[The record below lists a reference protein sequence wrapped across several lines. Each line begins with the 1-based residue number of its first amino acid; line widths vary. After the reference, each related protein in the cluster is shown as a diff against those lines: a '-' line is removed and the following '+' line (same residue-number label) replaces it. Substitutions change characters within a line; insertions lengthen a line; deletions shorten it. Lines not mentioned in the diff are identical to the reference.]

1 MAISAMS
8 SQISSE
14 EDRIRTWLTTLSAS
28 GRGRIHLANM
38 FLCLRYEIIQKEQLR
53 RFALACLS
61 AHPSLDA
68 EYVFHQVCRQTKGTE
83 LLFFGLASIDKNAID
98 KDESSARQFP
108 MMFFTNISWPI
119 SIKQQNPASRW
130 MRSSCRH
137 NRKKRRR
144 PLLRK

>member
-98 KDESSARQFP
+98 KDEQLSSTVSYDVFHKYILAHKYKTAESGVALDAFELSPQIGR
-108 MMFFTNISWPI
+108 
-119 SIKQQNPASRW
+119 AAG
-130 MRSSCRH
+130 
-137 NRKKRRR
+137 
-144 PLLRK
+144 